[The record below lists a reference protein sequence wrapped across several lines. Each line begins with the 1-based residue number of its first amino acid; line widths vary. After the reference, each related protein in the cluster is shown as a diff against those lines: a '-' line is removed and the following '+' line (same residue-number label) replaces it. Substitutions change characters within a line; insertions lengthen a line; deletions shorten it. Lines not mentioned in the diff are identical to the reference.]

1 MKNTDAMNELNATDA
16 PAAAQQPSGI
26 NRRDMLVGTAG
37 VAALTTMIAAQ
48 TAAAAQPAAPQAAP
62 PVGPGPGPGA
72 RPGGAGPGGR
82 AGGPPGGGRGGV
94 IPAGSVTFN
103 TVITKLKEGKQ
114 IFSNTIMGP
123 DLEQAKKACEGQD
136 FIWIEMQHSRLT
148 WREAEDLIRVIAQ
161 AGCIPFVRVPSAN
174 AGDIQKATDAGALGI
189 IIPMVDTIEEAR
201 RAVMYSKWP
210 IGSRDNPN
218 TKPWGHR
225 SSGGGQFTQLWGN
238 AYQSNAN
245 NNILI
250 MLQIENPQGVG
261 LIDTILEEVPGIDI
275 VMVASNDFGWQAGD
289 RDGDESYNAR
299 EKVVREAVLKH
310 GKILAGPSS
319 WQNRPGYRLFQ
330 GRRNATNTGY
340 DNTGN
345 RIE

>member
-1 MKNTDAMNELNATDA
+1 MKDTDAGNENIATGIPDPVAQPNAL
-16 PAAAQQPSGI
+16 
-26 NRRDMLVGTAG
+26 NRRDLLVGTAG
-37 VAALTTMIAAQ
+37 VVALTAAITAQ
-48 TAAAAQPAAPQAAP
+48 TSAAAHAPSSPA
-62 PVGPGPGPGA
+62 PVPPGPGTA
-72 RPGGAGPGGR
+72 QRPA
-82 AGGPPGGGRGGV
+82 GPPGSGRAI

-114 IFSNTIMGP
+114 IFSNTILQP
-123 DLEQAKKACEGQD
+123 DLEAAKKACEGQD

-174 AGDIQKATDAGALGI
+174 AGDIQKATDSGALGI

-201 RAVMYSKWP
+201 RAVMYAKWP

-225 SSGGGQFTQLWGN
+225 SSGGGQFNQLWGP

-245 NNILI
+245 NNILVMI
-250 MLQIENPQGVG
+250 QIENPQGVG
-261 LIDTILEEVPGIDI
+261 LIDTILEEVAGIDI

-299 EKVVREAVLKH
+299 EKLVREAVLKH
-310 GKILAGPSS
+310 GKILSGPSS

-330 GRRNATNTGY
+330 GRRNAANTGY
-340 DNTGN
+340 DATGN
-345 RIE
+345 RVE